1 LNRVYESRRRR
12 LVEVA
17 AALGLPLPTLSPFAV
32 AALAGPFD
40 LGRGPLER
48 GSDLVGLDLGDR
60 PLLPLGRFP
69 AALAQPPGDHHPVPY
84 ESGPWTSQNHGPAGK
99 TLLNPNEL
107 VRLGRRYLADQVAE
121 GHALGLQVGAWLA
134 RGTGPAAM
142 ADACERLQVQR
153 AILPGKLARPSL
165 RDRVLG
171 RTLADFQARVPAR
184 ITLVNDDDVLAES
197 DQIDL
202 PGPGADPPAQQRRTT
217 SSAA

>member
-1 LNRVYESRRRR
+1 MPRWLARS
-12 LVEVA
+12 
-17 AALGLPLPTLSPFAV
+17 TLAV
-32 AALAGPFD
+32 AHLSEGPT
-40 LGRGPLER
+40 
-48 GSDLVGLDLGDR
+48 SSASISVTDR
-60 PLLPLGRFP
+60 FSPSGVSQLRWRSR
-69 AALAQPPGDHHPVPY
+69 PVTITRSPY

-165 RDRVLG
+165 TDRVLG
-171 RTLADFQARVPAR
+171 RTLADFQGCVPAR

-202 PGPGADPPAQQRRTT
+202 PGPGADPPARQRRTT